1 MSDST
6 YRLTIGG
13 ESVEGAAGTYDI
25 INPATEEVAG
35 RAPEATVEQANAA
48 VDAAADAFESW
59 SRTSPQER
67 AALLNRAADL
77 IEEHRKEI
85 IPVLQ
90 AETGATANTV
100 KSMQFFP
107 ATGRLRRYAQG
118 ALKSNI
124 DPLPPAV
131 MPTTPLAPGGLISAA
146 VHRAPVGVVTCIT
159 SYNVPMTNMAGKIGP
174 ALAMGNTVVIKPA
187 PQDPLGVLRMV
198 ELMNE
203 AGFPPGVVNVVT
215 GKEIAPSEAVVAHP
229 RTDMVSFTGSTGVGQ
244 HIGSVCGSQM
254 KRQLMELGGK
264 GACIV
269 FDDADLRAAIGGISS
284 VWGFHSGQICTSPT
298 RVIVQRG
305 VYDQLVG
312 GLQQAAAHMKVGDPT
327 ERETVVGP
335 VISAAHRGRIEGF
348 IEAGVAEGATV
359 AVGGQ
364 RPDIEKGFYVAP
376 TLLVDCTNQMTPVRE
391 ELFGPVV
398 VVVPFDDE
406 DEAIAIAN
414 DSDYG
419 LYSYV
424 FSKDTGRAFNV
435 AQRLRS
441 GNVGINTL
449 QRNHE
454 APFGGFKQSG
464 VGRDGGDY
472 GLLAYSELQSIVWPG

>member
-25 INPATEEVAG
+25 VNPATEAVTG
-35 RAPEATVEQANAA
+35 RAPEASVEQANAA
-48 VDAAADAFESW
+48 VEAAADAFPAW
-59 SRTSPQER
+59 SRTSPEER
-67 AALLNRAADL
+67 AELLNKAADL
-77 IEEHRKEI
+77 IEAHRKEI

-90 AETGATANTV
+90 AETGATARTV

-107 ATGRLRRYAQG
+107 ATARLRRYAKG
-118 ALKSNI
+118 ALEPTI
-124 DPLPPAV
+124 TPLPPAV
-131 MPTTPLAPGGLISAA
+131 MPTTPLAPGGLISAVA
-146 VHRAPVGVVTCIT
+146 NRQPVGVVTCIT
-159 SYNVPMTNMAGKIGP
+159 SYNVPMTNMSGKIGP
-174 ALAMGNTVVIKPA
+174 ALAMGNTVVVKPA

-215 GKEIAPSEAVVAHP
+215 GQDIAPSEAVVAHP
-229 RTDMVSFTGSTGVGQ
+229 ATDMVSFTGSTGVGQ
-244 HIGSVCGSQM
+244 RIGAVCGAQM

-269 FDDADLRAAIGGISS
+269 FDDADLKAAIGGISS

-305 VYDQLVG
+305 VYDHLVG
-312 GLQQAAAHMKVGDPT
+312 GLQKAAGYMKIGDPADP
-327 ERETVVGP
+327 ETIVGP
-335 VISAAHRGRIEGF
+335 VITGTHRERIEGLVK
-348 IEAGVAEGATV
+348 AGVDEGATI
-359 AVGGQ
+359 ALGGG
-364 RPDIEKGFYVAP
+364 RGGFDTGFFVEP
-376 TLLVDCTNQMTPVRE
+376 TLLVDCNNQMTPVRE

-424 FSKDTGRAFNV
+424 FSADTARAWNV

-441 GNVGINTL
+441 GNVGINSL

-464 VGRDGGDY
+464 VGRDGGSY
-472 GLLAYSELQSIVWPG
+472 GLLAYSELQSIVWPS

>member
-244 HIGSVCGSQM
+244 HIGAVCGSQM

-359 AVGGQ
+359 AVGGE

-406 DEAIAIAN
+406 DEAVAIAN

-472 GLLAYSELQSIVWPG
+472 GLLAYSELQSIIWPG

>member
-13 ESVEGAAGTYDI
+13 ESVEGGAGTYDI
-25 INPATEEVAG
+25 VNPATELVAG
-35 RAPEATVEQANAA
+35 RAPEASVEQANAA
-48 VDAAADAFESW
+48 VDAAADAFPAW
-59 SRTSPQER
+59 SRTTPEER
-67 AALLNRAADL
+67 AELLDKAADL
-77 IEEHRKEI
+77 IEAHRKEI

-90 AETGATANTV
+90 AETGATARTV

-107 ATGRLRRYAQG
+107 ATARLRRYAKG
-118 ALKSNI
+118 ALEPTMT
-124 DPLPPAV
+124 PLPPAV
-131 MPTTPLAPGGLISAA
+131 MPTTPLAPGGLISALA
-146 VHRAPVGVVTCIT
+146 NRQPVGVVTCIT

-174 ALAMGNTVVIKPA
+174 ALAMGNTVVVKPA

-215 GKEIAPSEAVVAHP
+215 GQEIAPSEAVVAHP
-229 RTDMVSFTGSTGVGQ
+229 ATDMVSFTGSTGVGQ
-244 HIGSVCGSQM
+244 QIGAVCGSQM

-269 FDDADLRAAIGGISS
+269 FDDADLKAAIGGISS
-284 VWGFHSGQICTSPT
+284 
-298 RVIVQRG
+298 
-305 VYDQLVG
+305 
-312 GLQQAAAHMKVGDPT
+312 ADPDT
-327 ERETVVGP
+327 IVGP
-335 VISAAHRGRIEGF
+335 VITGTHRERIEGLVQ
-348 IEAGVAEGATV
+348 AGVDEGATI
-359 AVGGQ
+359 AMGGG
-364 RPDIEKGFYVAP
+364 RGGFDTGFFVEP
-376 TLLVDCTNQMTPVRE
+376 TLLVDCNNQMTPVRE

-398 VVVPFDDE
+398 VVVPFDDDE
-406 DEAIAIAN
+406 EAIAIAN

-424 FSKDTGRAFNV
+424 FSADTARAWQV

-441 GNVGINTL
+441 GNVGINSL

-464 VGRDGGDY
+464 VGRDGGSY
-472 GLLAYSELQSIVWPG
+472 GLLAYSELQSIVWPS

>member
-13 ESVEGAAGTYDI
+13 ESVEGGAGTYDI
-25 INPATEEVAG
+25 VNPATEAVAG
-35 RAPEATVEQANAA
+35 RAPEASVEQANAA
-48 VDAAADAFESW
+48 VEAAADAFPAW
-59 SRTSPQER
+59 SRTSPEER
-67 AALLNRAADL
+67 AELLNKAADL
-77 IEEHRKEI
+77 IEAHRKEI

-90 AETGATANTV
+90 AETGATARTV

-107 ATGRLRRYAQG
+107 ATARLRRYAKG
-118 ALKSNI
+118 ALEPTI
-124 DPLPPAV
+124 TPLPPAV
-131 MPTTPLAPGGLISAA
+131 MPTTPLAPGGLISAVA
-146 VHRAPVGVVTCIT
+146 NRQPVGVVTCIT
-159 SYNVPMTNMAGKIGP
+159 SYNVPMTNMSGKIGP
-174 ALAMGNTVVIKPA
+174 ALAMGNTVVVKPA

-215 GKEIAPSEAVVAHP
+215 GQDIAPSEAVVAHP
-229 RTDMVSFTGSTGVGQ
+229 ATDMVSFTGSTGVGQ
-244 HIGSVCGSQM
+244 RIGAVCGSQM

-269 FDDADLRAAIGGISS
+269 FDDADLKAAIGGISS

-305 VYDQLVG
+305 VYDHLVG
-312 GLQQAAAHMKVGDPT
+312 GLQKAAGYMKIGDPADPDT
-327 ERETVVGP
+327 IVGP
-335 VISAAHRGRIEGF
+335 VITGTHRERIEGLVQ
-348 IEAGVAEGATV
+348 AGVDEGATI
-359 AVGGQ
+359 AMGGG
-364 RPDIEKGFYVAP
+364 RGGFDTGFFVEP
-376 TLLVDCTNQMTPVRE
+376 TLLVDCNNQMTPVRE

-424 FSKDTGRAFNV
+424 FSADTARAWNV

-441 GNVGINTL
+441 GNVGINSL

-464 VGRDGGDY
+464 VGRDGGSY
-472 GLLAYSELQSIVWPG
+472 GLLAYSELQSIVWPS

>member
-118 ALKSNI
+118 ALRSNI

>member
-25 INPATEEVAG
+25 INPATEEIVG
-35 RAPEATVEQANAA
+35 RAPEASVDQANAA
-48 VDAAADAFESW
+48 VEAAAEAFESW
-59 SRTSPQER
+59 SRTAPQER
-67 AALLNRAADL
+67 AALLERAADL

-85 IPVLQ
+85 LPVLQ
-90 AETGATANTV
+90 AETGATARTV

-107 ATGRLRRYAQG
+107 ATGRLRRYAAG
-118 ALKSNI
+118 ALQPDI
-124 DPLPPAV
+124 IPLPPAP

-146 VHRAPVGVVTCIT
+146 VHRAPVGVVSCIT

-187 PQDPLGVLRMV
+187 PQDPLAVLRMV
-198 ELMNE
+198 ELMDA

-215 GKEIAPSEAVVAHP
+215 GQDIAPSEAVVAHP
-229 RTDMVSFTGSTGVGQ
+229 LTDMVSFTGSTQVGER
-244 HIGSVCGSQM
+244 IGAVCGSQM

-269 FDDADLRAAIGGISS
+269 FDDADLRTAIGGISS

-298 RVIVQRG
+298 RVIVQRS
-305 VYDQLVG
+305 VHDQLVA
-312 GLQQAAAHMKVGDPT
+312 GLTKAAQHMPLGDPT
-327 ERETVVGP
+327 QPETVVGP
-335 VISAAHRGRIEGF
+335 VISAAHRDRIESYVRTGLD
-348 IEAGVAEGATV
+348 EGATA
-359 AVGGQ
+359 AVGG
-364 RPDIEKGFYVAP
+364 RPAEVDRGFYVQP
-376 TLLVDCTNQMTPVRE
+376 TLLVDCTNDMTPVRE

-424 FSKDTGRAFNV
+424 FSGDTARAWEV
-435 AQRLRS
+435 AKRLRS
-441 GNVGINTL
+441 GNVGINSL

-454 APFGGFKQSG
+454 APFGGFKKSG
-464 VGRDGGDY
+464 VGRDGGDF
-472 GLLAYSELQSIVWPG
+472 GLHAYSEMQSIVWPG